1 MAKTRVMAAVLWAL
15 PVLAILILFTWAFAD
30 LLRIPPATIVEVTG
44 GVLLSAFAV
53 NVLGFRFG
61 RAYLRRVGLGLLVL
75 IYFGAHLIFLPLD
88 ATAALGFL
96 TLALFAVE
104 LRIVADRFVPLYAG
118 LLEGED
124 RERVGTALLRSLIR
138 VVAVSGV
145 AFLASSLAADLAL
158 AGTLPV
164 TTIPTALVLAA
175 ALIGVILILAL
186 WPVLERREAV

>member
-1 MAKTRVMAAVLWAL
+1 MAETRVTAAVLWTL
-15 PVLAILILFTWAFAD
+15 PVAAVLSLFAWAFVD
-30 LLRIPPATIVEVTG
+30 FLGIPPVVIGEAFV
-44 GVLLSAFAV
+44 GVLLSAFAAT
-53 NVLGFRFG
+53 VLGLRFG
-61 RAYLRRVGLGLLVL
+61 RAYLRRIGLGLLVL
-75 IYFGAHLIFLPLD
+75 TYFGAHLSFLPID
-88 ATAALGFL
+88 ASASLGFL
-96 TLALFAVE
+96 TLALFAIE

-118 LLEGED
+118 DLRGED
-124 RERVGTALLRSLIR
+124 RERVGSALQRSLIR

-186 WPVLERREAV
+186 WPVLERREMA

>member
-1 MAKTRVMAAVLWAL
+1 
-15 PVLAILILFTWAFAD
+15 
-30 LLRIPPATIVEVTG
+30 
-44 GVLLSAFAV
+44 
-53 NVLGFRFG
+53 
-61 RAYLRRVGLGLLVL
+61 
-75 IYFGAHLIFLPLD
+75 
-88 ATAALGFL
+88 LGFL